1 MLFRRRIQPSGSALL
16 RPDGFALHSSAV
28 FFGTY
33 LKAPHAS
40 SKRQHPSLQKRKPTV
55 MTTESPEQII
65 KAFVEKRLPIYQAAA
80 RDIHAHPETS
90 NHEYFACKRL
100 SELLKS
106 EGFEV
111 QVDVAG
117 HPTGFDARFKS
128 GKPGPILCF
137 LAEYDALVG
146 LGHGGG
152 HNLFG
157 ATSALAGAALAQ
169 AAKLVGGEIRV
180 YGTPGE
186 EGGEN
191 GSAKGSFVREG
202 FFKDV
207 DAALC
212 VHPSSSGHRLTNP
225 SLGCAPVD
233 IEFHGKASHAASA
246 PEQGINAL
254 DALIQVYNGI
264 NALRQHLPADVR
276 IHGII
281 THGGDAP
288 NIVPEYAAAKFYLRA
303 ATAPVLEEVWKKVER
318 IVEGAALMTG
328 AKGSMKPSQNRVE
341 NTILTPKFDAV
352 YRRRMEELLAET
364 GSIEKVE
371 DSAEKA
377 GGSSDVGNVSQV
389 IPTIQPTIRISK
401 VPVRGHSEEFKAAS
415 CSALGLASIGLG
427 AKALALTGLDLLTD
441 PQLLADIK
449 ADHAD
454 ALVRQA
460 SAAKQH

>member
-28 FFGTY
+28 FFGAY
-33 LKAPHAS
+33 LKALHGLPKKAS
-40 SKRQHPSLQKRKPTV
+40 ASIPSKKRKPTV

-146 LGHGGG
+146 LGHGCG

-157 ATSALAGAALAQ
+157 ATSALAGAALTQ

-246 PEQGINAL
+246 PEQ
-254 DALIQVYNGI
+254 GI

-364 GSIEKVE
+364 GSSEKVE

>member
-28 FFGTY
+28 FFGAY
-33 LKAPHAS
+33 LKALHGLPKKAS
-40 SKRQHPSLQKRKPTV
+40 ASIPSKKRKPTV

-128 GKPGPILCF
+128 GKPGPVLCF

-146 LGHGGG
+146 LGHGCG

-233 IEFHGKASHAASA
+233 IEFHGKASHAVSA
-246 PEQGINAL
+246 PEQ
-254 DALIQVYNGI
+254 GI

-352 YRRRMEELLAET
+352 YRRRMEELLTET
-364 GSIEKVE
+364 GSSEKVE